1 MLYRD
6 TEISRQFAGERHAE
20 LKQEWRTADDAAPAP
35 VESRRDRQARLA
47 WLRAQLRS
55 AGRTPARHA
64 S

>member
-6 TEISRQFAGERHAE
+6 THVGRQLAGERQAE
-20 LKQEWRTADDAAPAP
+20 LKQDWHTPDDAVPAP
-35 VESRRDRQARLA
+35 VESRSDRQARLA

>member
-6 TEISRQFAGERHAE
+6 THGSSQLAGERHAE
-20 LKQEWRTADDAAPAP
+20 LKQDWRTPNNAVPAP
-35 VESRRDRQARLA
+35 VESRSDRQARLA

-55 AGRTPARHA
+55 AGRIPARHA

>member
-6 TEISRQFAGERHAE
+6 TYVSRQFASERHAE
-20 LKQEWRTADDAAPAP
+20 LRQDWRPGDAAAAAS
-35 VESRRDRQARLA
+35 VESRSHRHARLA

>member
-6 TEISRQFAGERHAE
+6 THVSRQFAGERHAE
-20 LKQEWRTADDAAPAP
+20 LKQDWHTPEVAVPAA
-35 VESRRDRQARLA
+35 VDSRSDRLARLA

>member
-6 TEISRQFAGERHAE
+6 TDISRQLAGERHAE
-20 LKQEWRTADDAAPAP
+20 LKQDWQTTDAAAPAP
-35 VESRRDRQARLA
+35 VETRSDRRVRFA

-55 AGRTPARHA
+55 AGRVPARHA